1 MVEDVGALGSGLL
14 GVKIYTDGQQVW
26 RKKKKGDSPLGSAS
40 LTIISEPVI
49 GSRTRRWPFSAFA
62 KRSVGLTRMS
72 VATGVSNWWYP

>member
-14 GVKIYTDGQQVW
+14 GVKVYTDGQQVW
-26 RKKKKGDSPLGSAS
+26 RKKNRDSPLGSAS

-72 VATGVSNWWYP
+72 VATGVSNWSYP